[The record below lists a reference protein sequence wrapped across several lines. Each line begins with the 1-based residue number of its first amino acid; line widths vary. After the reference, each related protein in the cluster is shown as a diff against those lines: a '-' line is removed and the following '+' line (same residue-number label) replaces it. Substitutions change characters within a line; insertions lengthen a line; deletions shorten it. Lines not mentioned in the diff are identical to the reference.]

1 MRIKIGDTT
10 FVVGFPFAATVT
22 LMLLLD
28 KSGTAVSAL
37 ICCVMHELGHLLCL
51 FVLSAPPERV
61 TLGAFGM
68 RIDKS
73 EASLS
78 YREETLIALAGPMI
92 NFLLALILLA
102 FGKILNAPWLL
113 PSVAINL
120 CTGLF
125 NLIPVEPL
133 DGGRAIKNALLIKFD
148 EQHTERVI
156 NIVSFITLVP
166 LTLGG
171 IAVLKISG
179 YNFTLLLVCAYIAV
193 YLLMK
198 NRFTTRHSRQP

>member
-1 MRIKIGDTT
+1 MQLKIGKTV
-10 FVVGFPFAATVT
+10 FFIGFPFAATVT

-37 ICCVMHELGHLLCL
+37 VCCVVHELGHLLCL

-92 NFLLALILLA
+92 NFLLALMLFV
-102 FGKILNAPWLL
+102 FGKISNAAWLL
-113 PSVAINL
+113 PSAAINL

-148 EQHTERVI
+148 EQHTERII
-156 NIVSFITLVP
+156 NIISLITLVP

-179 YNFTLLLVCAYIAV
+179 YNFTLLIVCVYIAA

-198 NRFTTRHSRQP
+198 NRFTTRRSRQP

>member
-1 MRIKIGDTT
+1 MQLRIGKTVFRI
-10 FVVGFPFAATVT
+10 GFPFAAAVT

-28 KSGTAVSAL
+28 KSGAAVSAL
-37 ICCVMHELGHLLCL
+37 VCCVLHELGHLLCL
-51 FVLSAPPERV
+51 FALSAPPERV

-73 EASLS
+73 SAELS
-78 YREETLIALAGPMI
+78 YLHEAITALAGPLI
-92 NFLLALILLA
+92 NFLLALIL
-102 FGKILNAPWLL
+102 FVVSKFIIAPWLL
-113 PSVAINL
+113 TSAALNL

-133 DGGRAIKNALLIKFD
+133 DGGRALKNALLIRFD
-148 EQHTERVI
+148 EQRTEKII
-156 NIVSFITLVP
+156 NVVSLITLIP

-171 IAVLKISG
+171 IAVLKFSG
-179 YNFTLLLVCAYIAV
+179 YNFTLLLVCIYIAA

-198 NRFTTRHSRQP
+198 NRAGK